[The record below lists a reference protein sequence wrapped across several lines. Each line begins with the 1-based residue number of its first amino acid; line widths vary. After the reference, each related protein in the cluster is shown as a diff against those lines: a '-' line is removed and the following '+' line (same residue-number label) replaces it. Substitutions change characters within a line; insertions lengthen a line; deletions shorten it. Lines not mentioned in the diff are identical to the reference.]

1 MLAWDADRESR
12 ERLVNVFY
20 AGNRAKLS
28 KLECFNKIFA
38 VEVSISIINDLI
50 SCDQSYKTFYA
61 LK

>member
-1 MLAWDADRESR
+1 M
-12 ERLVNVFY
+12 
-20 AGNRAKLS
+20 LS